1 MSPQASF
8 RPSSSLHSRGQD
20 QDNVSA
26 CISKACEIFVGPAT
40 FVSEQNVRRRTQAP
54 KRSAAALRR
63 KLKLQSLLPLLLP
76 LLLLLLFQLLCRCF
90 SATDK
95 KSKSTSGGGPPRSFC
110 SGISRHLHFLQRQA
124 KIRNSQ
130 TCESS
135 SSAIPT
141 ITAASSRTCNSD
153 HRSS

>member
-63 KLKLQSLLPLLLP
+63 KLKLQLLLP
-76 LLLLLLFQLLCRCF
+76 LLLLVRSAAAPRRNLQLLLLLQLLLQLICF
-90 SATDK
+90 
-95 KSKSTSGGGPPRSFC
+95 
-110 SGISRHLHFLQRQA
+110 
-124 KIRNSQ
+124 
-130 TCESS
+130 
-135 SSAIPT
+135 
-141 ITAASSRTCNSD
+141 
-153 HRSS
+153 

>member
-63 KLKLQSLLPLLLP
+63 KLKLP
-76 LLLLLLFQLLCRCF
+76 LLLLVRSAAAPRRNLQLLLLLQLLLQLICF
-90 SATDK
+90 
-95 KSKSTSGGGPPRSFC
+95 
-110 SGISRHLHFLQRQA
+110 
-124 KIRNSQ
+124 
-130 TCESS
+130 
-135 SSAIPT
+135 
-141 ITAASSRTCNSD
+141 
-153 HRSS
+153 